1 MYYCIHALDSC
12 YIGFT
17 ICTSLILKLKL
28 HLKIHEGNLKES
40 HESNGFEAS
49 LEVHLNHMKVERYG
63 KLFNNC
69 MVWVFSLD

>member
-1 MYYCIHALDSC
+1 MCYCIHALDSC

-49 LEVHLNHMKVERYG
+49 LEVHLNHMKVE
-63 KLFNNC
+63 
-69 MVWVFSLD
+69 VW